1 MIIKGNDDLSHVYII
16 KRFDQ
21 AILIDPSHSIDQIEH
36 ALQGLKLKLI
46 LLTHAHI
53 DHTLLIDLFKVP
65 IYMHKNDYEML
76 FNDEQNGSKE
86 LITRKKFQK
95 EMLDIRFVDDMQTI
109 VFADESVIV
118 YHTPGHT
125 KGSVCYLHRNML
137 YTGDTLFK
145 EGVGRTDLVG
155 GSTALLNK
163 SIKKLFSELP
173 QLTKIL
179 PGHDESSTMAY
190 EKKHNEYVIKVL
202 QR

>member
-36 ALQGLKLKLI
+36 ALQGLKLNLI

-86 LITRKKFQK
+86 LKIRKKFQK